1 MTYIITK
8 DCTTCGFCLGECPV
22 GAIVYEGD
30 IYKIEEDLCTDC
42 GSCETV
48 CPCDAIKL
56 KIPMTP

>member
-1 MTYIITK
+1 MPHIITK
-8 DCTTCGFCLGECPV
+8 DCTACGFCLGECPY
-22 GAIVYEGD
+22 GAIVCSDPTYE
-30 IYKIEEDLCTDC
+30 IKEDLCTDC

>member
-1 MTYIITK
+1 MPHIITK
-8 DCTTCGFCLGECPV
+8 DCTTCGFCLGECPY
-22 GAIVYEGD
+22 GAIVWSDPTYE
-30 IYKIEEDLCTDC
+30 IKEDLYTDC